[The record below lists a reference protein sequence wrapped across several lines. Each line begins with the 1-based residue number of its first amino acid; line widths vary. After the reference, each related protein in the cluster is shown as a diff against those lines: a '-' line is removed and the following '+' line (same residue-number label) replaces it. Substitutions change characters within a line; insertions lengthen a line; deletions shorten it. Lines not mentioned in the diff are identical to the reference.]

1 MFELKQLSKNF
12 SDEVLENLRF
22 PDEEFLNDYQDLR
35 FSDMVSTPGV
45 NAIIGMDTIELG
57 DSGKVYQ
64 IIPYTELKGKP
75 GIEKLK
81 EYCLQFEAA
90 INDCL
95 PYMSENYQKFF
106 QHFLADKKQNG
117 VVYPVE
123 GRIL

>member
-12 SDEVLENLRF
+12 TDAMREALRF
-22 PDEEFLNDYQDLR
+22 PDEEFLNDYLHLS

-45 NAIIGMDTIELG
+45 NAIIGMDIIELG
-57 DSGKVYQ
+57 DSGKIYQ
-64 IIPYTELKGKP
+64 IIPYTGLKGKP

-81 EYCLQFEAA
+81 EYCLQFEEA
-90 INDCL
+90 INDSL